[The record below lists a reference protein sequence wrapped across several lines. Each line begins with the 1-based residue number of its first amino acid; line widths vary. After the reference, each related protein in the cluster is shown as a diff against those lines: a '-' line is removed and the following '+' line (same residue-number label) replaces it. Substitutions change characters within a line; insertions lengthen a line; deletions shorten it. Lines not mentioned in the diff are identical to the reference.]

1 MLDWMKKLFNKEE
14 EQTAMNKEV
23 PKQIESQP
31 KIPRVNH
38 YTEAREAQMA
48 SRNAG
53 KCRFPLVPDNGFDEE
68 DESEVNRFEEQPV
81 QGVAYEE
88 PTAQRGIKV
97 ERSRRPYVEKVVS
110 TYEEPEVQY
119 EPVRESVVKKASA
132 PSQESNRRPFR
143 PTEMISP
150 IYGYNRPSVEKKV
163 EKQEEVKEREDLE
176 ISVEGKAV
184 VDAWLEKKGYKL
196 SDFSEGQA
204 TSSAPG
210 EVVEQK
216 GQQSKKEEKSVVDQW
231 LEKNG
236 YEIERQVPLV
246 EEKEVIKEM
255 STPQEVSADELLH
268 KTVAEQMESAKLEK
282 DVVVLNENNLQEEL
296 VASKVEHEDTI
307 LSEEIKRNT
316 EIKQP
321 TIEVEK
327 QAPEESVIVK
337 AEEKLEETIIVEIP
351 EELEEVEVITETEE
365 QEEVE
370 VIAETEELEEVEVI
384 AETEELEEVEV
395 IAEVEESEEVEV
407 IAEAEES
414 EEVEVITETEE
425 QEEVEVIAETEESEE
440 VEVITETEE
449 QEEVEVIAEIEESEE
464 VEVIAETE
472 ESEEVEVI
480 AEAEEQEEVEV
491 IAEAEESEEVEVIAE
506 AEESEEVEVIAE
518 AEEQEEVE
526 VIAEAEES
534 EEVEVIAEAEE
545 SEEVEVEVEVEVIT
559 ETEEQEEVE
568 VIAETEEQEEVE
580 VIAETEEQEEVE
592 VIAETKAPVVE
603 TFVAL
608 EEIQQEDEVIEQNS
622 EFIHVAEADE
632 QTKNDVQSFANV
644 LIAETE
650 ENKRVVEEA
659 PVVEEQSVEE
669 EVPVAEEQPVVKKE
683 EPKREKK
690 RHVPFNVVM
699 LKQDRTRLMERHAAR
714 ANAMQPSA
722 NVRVE
727 NKPVQQEVAEPQVE
741 EQPMQQVVVESQ
753 VEESPVQQVVAEP
766 QVEEQPMQQVVAEPQ
781 VEESPV
787 QQVVAKTQ
795 VEEQPMQ
802 QVVAEPQVEEQSMQ
816 QVVVESQVEESPVQQ
831 VVAEPQVEE
840 QSMQQVVV
848 ESQVEESP
856 VQQVVAEP
864 QVEEQPMQQ
873 VVAEPQVEEQPMQ
886 QVVVES
892 QVEESPV
899 QQVVAE
905 PQVEEQPMQQVV
917 VEQVQKSISS
927 TEPKEKA
934 YVVNQRENDMRN
946 VLHTPPTYTVPPL
959 ALLSIPQQ
967 TALDNTEW
975 LEEQKELL
983 DTTFNNFHVGA
994 HVINVSQGPA
1004 VTRFEVQPD
1013 PGVKVNKIT
1022 NLSDDIKLSLAA
1034 KDIRI
1039 EAPIPGKSAI
1049 GIEVPNKESKPVFLR
1064 EILRS
1069 PVFTKSESP
1078 LTVALGLDISGDP
1091 IVTDIRKMPHGLI
1104 AGATGSGKSV
1114 CINAILTSILYK
1126 AKPHE
1131 VKLMLIDPKMVELAP
1146 YNSVPHLVAP
1156 VITDVKAAT
1165 AALKWAVEE
1174 MERRYELFA
1183 HAGARDLTRYNTIV
1197 SEREIPGETL
1207 PYIVIVIDELA
1218 DLMMVAPGDVEE
1230 AICRIAQKAR
1240 ACGIHLLV
1248 ATQRPSVDVITGL
1261 IKSNI
1266 PTRIAFT
1273 VSSQVDSRT
1282 IIDIGGA
1289 EKLLGRGDMLFLG
1302 NGTSKP
1308 VRIQGVYVSDDEIE
1322 KTVDHVRKQMKPNYL
1337 FKQEDLLA
1345 KTEQA
1350 ESEDE
1355 LFFDACQFVV
1365 EQGGASTSSVQ
1376 RKFRIGYNRAARL
1389 IEEMESQGIISEGR
1403 GTKPRD
1409 VLISEDEFAA
1419 MQETNV

>member
-14 EQTAMNKEV
+14 EQTAINKEV

-68 DESEVNRFEEQPV
+68 DVIATGHFEEQPV
-81 QGVAYEE
+81 QVVTYENQ
-88 PTAQRGIKV
+88 PTQRGVKV
-97 ERSRRPYVEKVVS
+97 ERSRRQYVEKVVS

-119 EPVRESVVKKASA
+119 EPEREPVVKKASA

-163 EKQEEVKEREDLE
+163 EKQEEEKEREDLE
-176 ISVEGKAV
+176 ISVEGKSV
-184 VDAWLEKKGYKL
+184 VDAWLEKKGYTL

-204 TSSAPG
+204 TNSSSHEG
-210 EVVEQK
+210 VDQRD
-216 GQQSKKEEKSVVDQW
+216 QQSKKEEKSVVDQW

-236 YEIERQVPLV
+236 YEIERQEPIV
-246 EEKEVIKEM
+246 EEKEVVQEI
-255 STPQEVSADELLH
+255 SAQQEVPAGEVPYQ
-268 KTVAEQMESAKLEK
+268 TIAGRMEDAKQES
-282 DVVVLNENNLQEEL
+282 DVEAKNILQTEL
-296 VASKVEHEDTI
+296 VDSKVEHEDTI
-307 LSEEIKRNT
+307 LSEETKRNT
-316 EIKQP
+316 EIEQP

-351 EELEEVEVITETEE
+351 EE
-365 QEEVE
+365 VE
-370 VIAETEELEEVEVI
+370 VIAEAEELEEVEVI
-384 AETEELEEVEV
+384 AETEEP
-395 IAEVEESEEVEV
+395 EEVEV
-407 IAEAEES
+407 IAEAEEL
-414 EEVEVITETEE
+414 
-425 QEEVEVIAETEESEE
+425 
-440 VEVITETEE
+440 
-449 QEEVEVIAEIEESEE
+449 
-464 VEVIAETE
+464 
-472 ESEEVEVI
+472 EEVEVI
-480 AEAEEQEEVEV
+480 AEAEELEEVEV
-491 IAEAEESEEVEVIAE
+491 IAEAPEE
-506 AEESEEVEVIAE
+506 AE
-518 AEEQEEVE
+518 
-526 VIAEAEES
+526 
-534 EEVEVIAEAEE
+534 
-545 SEEVEVEVEVEVIT
+545 
-559 ETEEQEEVE
+559 
-568 VIAETEEQEEVE
+568 
-580 VIAETEEQEEVE
+580 
-592 VIAETKAPVVE
+592 P
-603 TFVAL
+603 VAL
-608 EEIQQEDEVIEQNS
+608 EETQQEMVLNEAIEQTN

-632 QTKNDVQSFANV
+632 QTKKDVQSFANV
-644 LIAETE
+644 LIAEEQRVVE
-650 ENKRVVEEA
+650 EAPIAEEQRVVEEAPIAEEQRVVEEAPIAEEQQVVEEAPIVEEQPVVEEAPIAEEQQVVEEAPIAEEQQVVEEAPIAEEQRVVEEAPIAEEQRVVEEA
-659 PVVEEQSVEE
+659 PVAEEQLVIEE
-669 EVPVAEEQPVVKKE
+669 APIAEEQPVVEEAPIAEEQTIVQKE

-714 ANAMQPSA
+714 ANAMQSSMSE
-722 NVRVE
+722 RVE
-727 NKPVQQEVAEPQVE
+727 NKPVQQVEEIPMQQVAVEPQVE
-741 EQPMQQVVVESQ
+741 ERPMQQVVVDPQVEEKPMQQVAVEPQVEEKPMQQVVVESQ
-753 VEESPVQQVVAEP
+753 VEETPMQQVAVDP
-766 QVEEQPMQQVVAEPQ
+766 QVEEKPMQQVVAE
-781 VEESPV
+781 
-787 QQVVAKTQ
+787 
-795 VEEQPMQ
+795 
-802 QVVAEPQVEEQSMQ
+802 
-816 QVVVESQVEESPVQQ
+816 
-831 VVAEPQVEE
+831 
-840 QSMQQVVV
+840 
-848 ESQVEESP
+848 
-856 VQQVVAEP
+856 
-864 QVEEQPMQQ
+864 
-873 VVAEPQVEEQPMQ
+873 
-886 QVVVES
+886 
-892 QVEESPV
+892 
-899 QQVVAE
+899 
-905 PQVEEQPMQQVV
+905 
-917 VEQVQKSISS
+917 QVQKPTSS
-927 TEPKEKA
+927 TEVQEKA

-946 VLHTPPTYTVPPL
+946 VLQTPPTYAIPPL
-959 ALLSIPQQ
+959 TLLSIPQQ
-967 TALDNTEW
+967 AALDNTEW
-975 LEEQKELL
+975 LDEQKELL

-1197 SEREIPGETL
+1197 SGREIPGETL

-1266 PTRIAFT
+1266 PTRVAFT

-1308 VRIQGVYVSDDEIE
+1308 VRVQGVYVSDDEIE

>member
-351 EELEEVEVITETEE
+351 EELEEVEVIAETEE

-370 VIAETEELEEVEVI
+370 VIAETEEL
-384 AETEELEEVEV
+384 
-395 IAEVEESEEVEV
+395 EEVEV

-425 QEEVEVIAETEESEE
+425 QEEVEVIAETEEL
-440 VEVITETEE
+440 
-449 QEEVEVIAEIEESEE
+449 EEVEVIAEAEESEEVEVIAEAEELEEVEVIAETEELEEVEVIAEAEELEEVEVIAETEESEEVEVIAETEELEE

-480 AEAEEQEEVEV
+480 AEAEEL
-491 IAEAEESEEVEVIAE
+491 
-506 AEESEEVEVIAE
+506 
-518 AEEQEEVE
+518 
-526 VIAEAEES
+526 
-534 EEVEVIAEAEE
+534 
-545 SEEVEVEVEVEVIT
+545 
-559 ETEEQEEVE
+559 EEVE
-568 VIAETEEQEEVE
+568 VIAETEELEEVE
-580 VIAETEEQEEVE
+580 VIAETEESEEVE
-592 VIAETKAPVVE
+592 VITEAEETEAPVVE

-608 EEIQQEDEVIEQNS
+608 EEIQQEDEVIEQKS

-650 ENKRVVEEA
+650 ENRRVVEEA
-659 PVVEEQSVEE
+659 SVAEEQSVVEE
-669 EVPVAEEQPVVKKE
+669 APVAEEQPVVQKE

-714 ANAMQPSA
+714 TKAMQPSVD
-722 NVRVE
+722 VRVE
-727 NKPVQQEVAEPQVE
+727 NKPVQQEVVEPQVEEQPVQQEVVEPQVEEQPVQQEVVEPQVEEQPVQQEVVEPQVE

-753 VEESPVQQVVAEP
+753 VEE
-766 QVEEQPMQQVVAEPQ
+766 
-781 VEESPV
+781 
-787 QQVVAKTQ
+787 
-795 VEEQPMQ
+795 
-802 QVVAEPQVEEQSMQ
+802 
-816 QVVVESQVEESPVQQ
+816 
-831 VVAEPQVEE
+831 
-840 QSMQQVVV
+840 
-848 ESQVEESP
+848 
-856 VQQVVAEP
+856 
-864 QVEEQPMQQ
+864 
-873 VVAEPQVEEQPMQ
+873 QPMQ

-892 QVEESPV
+892 QVEEQPM
-899 QQVVAE
+899 QQVVVE
-905 PQVEEQPMQQVV
+905 PQVEEQPVQRVVVESQVEQPIQQVV
-917 VEQVQKSISS
+917 VEQVQKPISS
-927 TEPKEKA
+927 TEVKEKA

>member
-23 PKQIESQP
+23 PKQAESQP

-48 SRNAG
+48 SRNVG
-53 KCRFPLVPDNGFDEE
+53 KCRFPLVPDNGFDEDDVIE
-68 DESEVNRFEEQPV
+68 TGHFKEQPV
-81 QGVAYEE
+81 QAVIYENQ
-88 PTAQRGIKV
+88 PIQRGIKV
-97 ERSRRPYVEKVVS
+97 ERSRRPYVEKVVP

-119 EPVRESVVKKASA
+119 ESVQEPIVKKASV

-163 EKQEEVKEREDLE
+163 EKQEEEKEREDLE

-184 VDAWLEKKGYKL
+184 VDAWLEKKGYTL

-204 TSSAPG
+204 KISSSHEG
-210 EVVEQK
+210 VNQQE
-216 GQQSKKEEKSVVDQW
+216 QQSKKEEKSVVDQW

-246 EEKEVIKEM
+246 EEKEEVQEI
-255 STPQEVSADELLH
+255 SVPQEILADELLH
-268 KTVAEQMESAKLEK
+268 NTVAERMEDAKQEK
-282 DVVVLNENNLQEEL
+282 DVVVLNENILQEKL
-296 VASKVEHEDTI
+296 VDSKVEHEDTI

-316 EIKQP
+316 EIEQP
-321 TIEVEK
+321 TIAVEK
-327 QAPEESVIVK
+327 QTPEESVIVT

-351 EELEEVEVITETEE
+351 EEFEEVAETEEPEEVEVIAEAEELEEVEVIAETEE
-365 QEEVE
+365 PEEVE
-370 VIAETEELEEVEVI
+370 VIAETEELEEVEVIAEAEATEEVEAIAETEELEEVEVI
-384 AETEELEEVEV
+384 AETEELEEVE
-395 IAEVEESEEVEV
+395 A
-407 IAEAEES
+407 IAEAEEL
-414 EEVEVITETEE
+414 EEVE
-425 QEEVEVIAETEESEE
+425 A
-440 VEVITETEE
+440 
-449 QEEVEVIAEIEESEE
+449 
-464 VEVIAETE
+464 
-472 ESEEVEVI
+472 
-480 AEAEEQEEVEV
+480 
-491 IAEAEESEEVEVIAE
+491 
-506 AEESEEVEVIAE
+506 
-518 AEEQEEVE
+518 
-526 VIAEAEES
+526 
-534 EEVEVIAEAEE
+534 
-545 SEEVEVEVEVEVIT
+545 
-559 ETEEQEEVE
+559 
-568 VIAETEEQEEVE
+568 
-580 VIAETEEQEEVE
+580 
-592 VIAETKAPVVE
+592 
-603 TFVAL
+603 
-608 EEIQQEDEVIEQNS
+608 IEQNN

-632 QTKNDVQSFANV
+632 QTKKDVQSFADV
-644 LIAETE
+644 LIAEEQRVVE
-650 ENKRVVEEA
+650 ETPVVEEQRVVEETPVVEEQRVVEETPVLEEQQVAEETPVVEEA
-659 PVVEEQSVEE
+659 PI
-669 EVPVAEEQPVVKKE
+669 AEEQPVVQKE

-699 LKQDRTRLMERHAAR
+699 LKQDRARLMERHAAR
-714 ANAMQPSA
+714 TNTMQSSM
-722 NVRVE
+722 NERVE
-727 NKPVQQEVAEPQVE
+727 NKHVQQVE
-741 EQPMQQVVVESQ
+741 EKPMQQVAVESQ
-753 VEESPVQQVVAEP
+753 VEEKPVQQVVVEP
-766 QVEEQPMQQVVAEPQ
+766 RVEEHRVQQVAVEAQVEEKPVQQVVVEPRVEEHRVQQVAVEAQVEEHRVQQVAVEPRVEEKPVQQVVVEPQ
-781 VEESPV
+781 VEESRV
-787 QQVVAKTQ
+787 
-795 VEEQPMQ
+795 
-802 QVVAEPQVEEQSMQ
+802 
-816 QVVVESQVEESPVQQ
+816 
-831 VVAEPQVEE
+831 
-840 QSMQQVVV
+840 
-848 ESQVEESP
+848 
-856 VQQVVAEP
+856 
-864 QVEEQPMQQ
+864 
-873 VVAEPQVEEQPMQ
+873 
-886 QVVVES
+886 
-892 QVEESPV
+892 
-899 QQVVAE
+899 
-905 PQVEEQPMQQVV
+905 QQVV
-917 VEQVQKSISS
+917 VEQVQEPISS
-927 TEPKEKA
+927 TEVQEKA

-946 VLHTPPTYTVPPL
+946 VLQTPPTYAIPPL
-959 ALLSIPQQ
+959 TLLAIPQQ
-967 TALDNTEW
+967 AALDNTEW
-975 LEEQKELL
+975 LDEQKELL

-1308 VRIQGVYVSDDEIE
+1308 VRVQGVYVSDDEIE
-1322 KTVDHVRKQMKPNYL
+1322 KTVDHVKKQMKPNYL

-1355 LFFDACQFVV
+1355 LFFEACQFVV

-1389 IEEMESQGIISEGR
+1389 IEEMESQGIISEAR

>member
-14 EQTAMNKEV
+14 EQTAINKEV

-68 DESEVNRFEEQPV
+68 DVIATGHFEEQPV
-81 QGVAYEE
+81 QVVTYENQL
-88 PTAQRGIKV
+88 TQRGVKV
-97 ERSRRPYVEKVVS
+97 ERSRRQYVEKVVS
-110 TYEEPEVQY
+110 TYEEPAVQY
-119 EPVRESVVKKASA
+119 EPEREPVVKKASA

-163 EKQEEVKEREDLE
+163 EKQEEKKEREDLE
-176 ISVEGKAV
+176 ISVEGKSV
-184 VDAWLEKKGYKL
+184 VDAWLEKKGYTL

-204 TSSAPG
+204 TNSSSHEG
-210 EVVEQK
+210 VDQRD
-216 GQQSKKEEKSVVDQW
+216 QQSKKEEKSVVDQW

-236 YEIERQVPLV
+236 YEIERQEPIV
-246 EEKEVIKEM
+246 EEKEVV
-255 STPQEVSADELLH
+255 QEISAQQAVPAGEVPH
-268 KTVAEQMESAKLEK
+268 QTIAERMEDAKQES
-282 DVVVLNENNLQEEL
+282 DVVVKNILQTEL
-296 VASKVEHEDTI
+296 VDSKVEHEDTI
-307 LSEEIKRNT
+307 LSEETKRNT
-316 EIKQP
+316 EIEQP

-351 EELEEVEVITETEE
+351 EE
-365 QEEVE
+365 
-370 VIAETEELEEVEVI
+370 
-384 AETEELEEVEV
+384 
-395 IAEVEESEEVEV
+395 VEV
-407 IAEAEES
+407 IAEAEEL
-414 EEVEVITETEE
+414 EEVEPI
-425 QEEVEVIAETEESEE
+425 
-440 VEVITETEE
+440 
-449 QEEVEVIAEIEESEE
+449 
-464 VEVIAETE
+464 
-472 ESEEVEVI
+472 
-480 AEAEEQEEVEV
+480 
-491 IAEAEESEEVEVIAE
+491 
-506 AEESEEVEVIAE
+506 
-518 AEEQEEVE
+518 
-526 VIAEAEES
+526 
-534 EEVEVIAEAEE
+534 
-545 SEEVEVEVEVEVIT
+545 
-559 ETEEQEEVE
+559 
-568 VIAETEEQEEVE
+568 
-580 VIAETEEQEEVE
+580 
-592 VIAETKAPVVE
+592 
-603 TFVAL
+603 AL
-608 EEIQQEDEVIEQNS
+608 EETQQEMVLNEAIELKNG
-622 EFIHVAEADE
+622 FIHVTEVDE
-632 QTKNDVQSFANV
+632 QTKKDVQSFANV
-644 LIAETE
+644 LIAEEQQVVE
-650 ENKRVVEEA
+650 EAPIAEEQRVVEEA
-659 PVVEEQSVEE
+659 PIAEEQRVVEEALIAEEQQVVEE
-669 EVPVAEEQPVVKKE
+669 ARIAEEQRVVEEAPIAEEQRVVEEAPIAEEQRVVEEAPIAEGQQVVEEAPIAEEQPVVEEALIAEEQQVVEEARIAEEQRVVEEAPIAEEQRVVEEAPIAEEQRVVEEAPIAEGQQVVEEARIAEEQRVVEEAPIAEEQPVVEEARIAEERQVVEETPVSEEQPIVQKE
-683 EPKREKK
+683 EPKRQKK

-714 ANAMQPSA
+714 VNAMQPSMSE
-722 NVRVE
+722 RVE
-727 NKPVQQEVAEPQVE
+727 NKPVQQVEEKPMQQVVVEPQVE
-741 EQPMQQVVVESQ
+741 ERPMQQVAVEPQVEEKPMQQVVVESRVEEKPMQQVVVEPQVEERPMQQEVVEPQVEEKSMQQVVVESRVEEHPVQQVVVVEPQAEEKPMQQVVVESQ
-753 VEESPVQQVVAEP
+753 VEERPV
-766 QVEEQPMQQVVAEPQ
+766 
-781 VEESPV
+781 
-787 QQVVAKTQ
+787 
-795 VEEQPMQ
+795 
-802 QVVAEPQVEEQSMQ
+802 
-816 QVVVESQVEESPVQQ
+816 
-831 VVAEPQVEE
+831 
-840 QSMQQVVV
+840 
-848 ESQVEESP
+848 
-856 VQQVVAEP
+856 
-864 QVEEQPMQQ
+864 
-873 VVAEPQVEEQPMQ
+873 
-886 QVVVES
+886 
-892 QVEESPV
+892 
-899 QQVVAE
+899 
-905 PQVEEQPMQQVV
+905 QQVV
-917 VEQVQKSISS
+917 VEQVQKPTSS
-927 TEPKEKA
+927 TEVQEKA

-946 VLHTPPTYTVPPL
+946 VLQTPPTYAIPPL
-959 ALLSIPQQ
+959 TLLSIPQQ
-967 TALDNTEW
+967 AALDNTEW
-975 LEEQKELL
+975 LDEQKELL

-1197 SEREIPGETL
+1197 SGREIPGETL

-1308 VRIQGVYVSDDEIE
+1308 VRVQGVYVSDDEIE

>member
-14 EQTAMNKEV
+14 EKTAMNKEV
-23 PKQIESQP
+23 PKQIVSQP

-53 KCRFPLVPDNGFDEE
+53 KCRFPLIPDNGFDEE
-68 DESEVNRFEEQPV
+68 DVRELPNFEEQPI
-81 QGVAYEE
+81 QRGTYEE
-88 PTAQRGIKV
+88 QPTQRGTKV
-97 ERSRRPYVEKVVS
+97 ERSRRPYVETEAP
-110 TYEEPEVQY
+110 TYEEPELQY
-119 EPVRESVVKKASA
+119 EPEPEPVVKKAFV

-150 IYGYNRPSVEKKV
+150 IYGYNRPSVETKV
-163 EKQEEVKEREDLE
+163 VQEEEKEREDLE

-184 VDAWLEKKGYKL
+184 VDAWLEKKGYTL
-196 SDFSEGQA
+196 SDFSGVLQG
-204 TSSAPG
+204 SSSVKNG
-210 EVVEQK
+210 MNERSNKV
-216 GQQSKKEEKSVVDQW
+216 EEKSVVDTW

-236 YEIERQVPLV
+236 YEVERQAPSL
-246 EEKEVIKEM
+246 EE
-255 STPQEVSADELLH
+255 SLSDDLLH
-268 KTVAEQMESAKLEK
+268 KTVGQHVEEEATIVQALKQEQ
-282 DVVVLNENNLQEEL
+282 DVVALSSTEDNEETLQEESID
-296 VASKVEHEDTI
+296 SKVEHVYSI
-307 LSEEIKRNT
+307 LTEENECNT
-316 EIKQP
+316 EIEE
-321 TIEVEK
+321 TVAEVAAN
-327 QAPEESVIVK
+327 QVEEETLEDVVIVK
-337 AEEKLEETIIVEIP
+337 ADEKLEETITIEIP
-351 EELEEVEVITETEE
+351 DAFEEESKEAEEVVELEESKEA
-365 QEEVE
+365 EEVE
-370 VIAETEELEEVEVI
+370 LEESKEAEEAAELEESKE
-384 AETEELEEVEV
+384 AEEAAELEESKEAEEVAELEEPKEAEEVVELEGSEEV
-395 IAEVEESEEVEV
+395 EEAAELEESEEAEEV
-407 IAEAEES
+407 AELEESKEAEEVAELEEPKEAEEVAELEES
-414 EEVEVITETEE
+414 EEAEE
-425 QEEVEVIAETEESEE
+425 AAELEESEE
-440 VEVITETEE
+440 A
-449 QEEVEVIAEIEESEE
+449 EEVAELEESKEAEEVAELEESEE
-464 VEVIAETE
+464 AEEVAELE
-472 ESEEVEVI
+472 ESEEAEEV
-480 AEAEEQEEVEV
+480 AELEESKEAEEVAELEEPKEAEEVAELEGSEEAEEV
-491 IAEAEESEEVEVIAE
+491 VELEESEEAEEVAELEEAVELEESKEIESVTEFALEETPQEEVIEETMNTGSLENIAVE
-506 AEESEEVEVIAE
+506 EQPVISQQETIEFMEESEVFV
-518 AEEQEEVE
+518 
-526 VIAEAEES
+526 
-534 EEVEVIAEAEE
+534 
-545 SEEVEVEVEVEVIT
+545 
-559 ETEEQEEVE
+559 
-568 VIAETEEQEEVE
+568 
-580 VIAETEEQEEVE
+580 
-592 VIAETKAPVVE
+592 PV
-603 TFVAL
+603 
-608 EEIQQEDEVIEQNS
+608 S
-622 EFIHVAEADE
+622 EADE
-632 QTKNDVQSFANV
+632 QTKKDVQSFANV
-644 LIAETE
+644 LI
-650 ENKRVVEEA
+650 EEA
-659 PVVEEQSVEE
+659 EEKKQVVEEQ
-669 EVPVAEEQPVVKKE
+669 PAAQKE

-699 LKQDRTRLMERHAAR
+699 LKQDRKKLMERHAVR
-714 ANAMQPSA
+714 T
-722 NVRVE
+722 NVTQSTVGERVTE
-727 NKPVQQEVAEPQVE
+727 K
-741 EQPMQQVVVESQ
+741 PMQQVVVE
-753 VEESPVQQVVAEP
+753 
-766 QVEEQPMQQVVAEPQ
+766 
-781 VEESPV
+781 
-787 QQVVAKTQ
+787 TQ
-795 VEEQPMQ
+795 VEEK
-802 QVVAEPQVEEQSMQ
+802 
-816 QVVVESQVEESPVQQ
+816 
-831 VVAEPQVEE
+831 
-840 QSMQQVVV
+840 
-848 ESQVEESP
+848 
-856 VQQVVAEP
+856 
-864 QVEEQPMQQ
+864 
-873 VVAEPQVEEQPMQ
+873 PMQ
-886 QVVVES
+886 QVVVEA
-892 QVEESPV
+892 QVEEK
-899 QQVVAE
+899 
-905 PQVEEQPMQQVV
+905 PMQQVV
-917 VEQVQKSISS
+917 VEAQVEEKPMQQVVVETQAEEKPMQQVVVETQAEEKPMQQVVVETQAEEKPMQQVVVEAQVEEKPMQQVVVEAQVEEKPMQQVVVEPQVEEKPMQQVVVAEQVQ
-927 TEPKEKA
+927 EKA
-934 YVVNQRENDMRN
+934 YVVNQKENDMRN
-946 VLHTPPTYTVPPL
+946 VLQTPPKYEFPPL
-959 ALLSIPQQ
+959 TLLTIPQQ
-967 TALDNTEW
+967 AALDNTEW
-975 LEEQKELL
+975 LEEQEELL
-983 DTTFNNFHVGA
+983 NTTFNNFHVGA

-1131 VKLMLIDPKMVELAP
+1131 VKLILIDPKMVELAP

-1197 SEREIPGETL
+1197 SGREIPGETL

-1266 PTRIAFT
+1266 PTRISFT

-1308 VRIQGVYVSDDEIE
+1308 VRVQGVYVSDDEIE
-1322 KTVDHVRKQMKPNYL
+1322 RTVDHVKKQMKPNYL

-1345 KTEQA
+1345 KSEQS

-1389 IEEMESQGIISEGR
+1389 IEEMESQGIISEAR

>member
-81 QGVAYEE
+81 QGVTYEE

-150 IYGYNRPSVEKKV
+150 IYGYNRPSVEKKE

-176 ISVEGKAV
+176 ISVEGKSV

-204 TSSAPG
+204 PTSSSHRAANQQG
-210 EVVEQK
+210 E
-216 GQQSKKEEKSVVDQW
+216 QQYEENKKEEKSVVDQW

-246 EEKEVIKEM
+246 EEKEVIQEM

-351 EELEEVEVITETEE
+351 EEVSK
-365 QEEVE
+365 VE
-370 VIAETEELEEVEVI
+370 VIAETEELEEVVM
-384 AETEELEEVEV
+384 ETE
-395 IAEVEESEEVEV
+395 APEEVEV
-407 IAEAEES
+407 IAEA
-414 EEVEVITETEE
+414 
-425 QEEVEVIAETEESEE
+425 
-440 VEVITETEE
+440 
-449 QEEVEVIAEIEESEE
+449 
-464 VEVIAETE
+464 
-472 ESEEVEVI
+472 
-480 AEAEEQEEVEV
+480 
-491 IAEAEESEEVEVIAE
+491 
-506 AEESEEVEVIAE
+506 
-518 AEEQEEVE
+518 
-526 VIAEAEES
+526 
-534 EEVEVIAEAEE
+534 
-545 SEEVEVEVEVEVIT
+545 
-559 ETEEQEEVE
+559 
-568 VIAETEEQEEVE
+568 
-580 VIAETEEQEEVE
+580 EEVE

-608 EEIQQEDEVIEQNS
+608 EEIQQEDEAIEQKS

-632 QTKNDVQSFANV
+632 QTKKDVQSFANV

-650 ENKRVVEEA
+650 ENRRVEEEA
-659 PVVEEQSVEE
+659 PVVEEQQVEE
-669 EVPVAEEQPVVKKE
+669 ETPVAEEQRVVEEAPVAEEQRVVEETPVVEEQRVVEETPVVEEQRVVEETPIAEEQPVVQKE

-741 EQPMQQVVVESQ
+741 EH
-753 VEESPVQQVVAEP
+753 PVQQVAAEPQMEEHPVQQVVAKPQVEEQTMKQVVAEPQVEERPVQQEVAEP

-781 VEESPV
+781 VEEHS
-787 QQVVAKTQ
+787 
-795 VEEQPMQ
+795 
-802 QVVAEPQVEEQSMQ
+802 
-816 QVVVESQVEESPVQQ
+816 
-831 VVAEPQVEE
+831 
-840 QSMQQVVV
+840 
-848 ESQVEESP
+848 

-864 QVEEQPMQQ
+864 QVEEQPI
-873 VVAEPQVEEQPMQ
+873 
-886 QVVVES
+886 
-892 QVEESPV
+892 
-899 QQVVAE
+899 
-905 PQVEEQPMQQVV
+905 QQVV
-917 VEQVQKSISS
+917 VEQVQKPISS
-927 TEPKEKA
+927 TEVQEKA

-967 TALDNTEW
+967 SALDNTEW

-1308 VRIQGVYVSDDEIE
+1308 VRVQGVYVSDDEIE
-1322 KTVDHVRKQMKPNYL
+1322 KTVDHVKKQMKPNYL

-1355 LFFDACQFVV
+1355 LFFEACQFVV

-1389 IEEMESQGIISEGR
+1389 IEEMQSQGIISEAR

>member
-351 EELEEVEVITETEE
+351 EELEEVEVI
-365 QEEVE
+365 
-370 VIAETEELEEVEVI
+370 AETEEP
-384 AETEELEEVEV
+384 
-395 IAEVEESEEVEV
+395 EEVEV

-414 EEVEVITETEE
+414 EEVEVIAETEE
-425 QEEVEVIAETEESEE
+425 PEEVEVIAEMEEVEE
-440 VEVITETEE
+440 VEVITE
-449 QEEVEVIAEIEESEE
+449 AEESEE

-472 ESEEVEVI
+472 ES
-480 AEAEEQEEVEV
+480 EEVEV

-518 AEEQEEVE
+518 
-526 VIAEAEES
+526 
-534 EEVEVIAEAEE
+534 
-545 SEEVEVEVEVEVIT
+545 
-559 ETEEQEEVE
+559 TEEL
-568 VIAETEEQEEVE
+568 
-580 VIAETEEQEEVE
+580 EEVE
-592 VIAETKAPVVE
+592 VIAETKGPVVE

-659 PVVEEQSVEE
+659 PVVEEKSVVEEVPVAEEQSVVEEAPVVEEKSVVEEAPVVEEQSVVEEAPVVEEKSVVE

-766 QVEEQPMQQVVAEPQ
+766 QVEEQPMQQVV
-781 VEESPV
+781 
-787 QQVVAKTQ
+787 
-795 VEEQPMQ
+795 
-802 QVVAEPQVEEQSMQ
+802 
-816 QVVVESQVEESPVQQ
+816 
-831 VVAEPQVEE
+831 
-840 QSMQQVVV
+840 
-848 ESQVEESP
+848 
-856 VQQVVAEP
+856 
-864 QVEEQPMQQ
+864 
-873 VVAEPQVEEQPMQ
+873 
-886 QVVVES
+886 
-892 QVEESPV
+892 
-899 QQVVAE
+899 
-905 PQVEEQPMQQVV
+905 
-917 VEQVQKSISS
+917 VEQVQKPISS
-927 TEPKEKA
+927 TEVKEKA

>member
-14 EQTAMNKEV
+14 HQEEKEAINKAV
-23 PKQIESQP
+23 PKNTESKP
-31 KIPRVNH
+31 KTPRVNH

-48 SRNAG
+48 SRNLG
-53 KCRFPLVPDNGFDEE
+53 VKCRFPLIPDDGFDEE
-68 DESEVNRFEEQPV
+68 NVEESTHFEQQPLPRVTNMERRRPRYVEEPVHTFAPPQAQQEIEPEPILPKKSVPV
-81 QGVAYEE
+81 Q
-88 PTAQRGIKV
+88 
-97 ERSRRPYVEKVVS
+97 
-110 TYEEPEVQY
+110 
-119 EPVRESVVKKASA
+119 ESH
-132 PSQESNRRPFR
+132 RRPFR

-150 IYGYNRPSVEKKV
+150 IFGYKRPSR
-163 EKQEEVKEREDLE
+163 EKQEVKTEEKGQEDLE
-176 ISVEGKAV
+176 ISFEGKSV
-184 VDAWLEKKGYKL
+184 VDAWLEKKGYSL
-196 SDFSEGQA
+196 SNFSDE
-204 TSSAPG
+204 SSIPSKKQ
-210 EVVEQK
+210 EKNLEHT
-216 GQQSKKEEKSVVDQW
+216 GQQESPKEEKSVVDQW

-236 YEIERQVPLV
+236 YDSERSLTSLEGQEKVDAISDSLPFATDNFLHKSVGQDNKKEEHTVEIVQVFEQEPDVVALSQYDNEAK
-246 EEKEVIKEM
+246 EEIL
-255 STPQEVSADELLH
+255 QDELLDS
-268 KTVAEQMESAKLEK
+268 TVENMDTTSTEENEYKKEIEEEQLVEK
-282 DVVVLNENNLQEEL
+282 
-296 VASKVEHEDTI
+296 TI
-307 LSEEIKRNT
+307 LEEN
-316 EIKQP
+316 
-321 TIEVEK
+321 
-327 QAPEESVIVK
+327 IV
-337 AEEKLEETIIVEIP
+337 
-351 EELEEVEVITETEE
+351 EEVEEAEE
-365 QEEVE
+365 PTREVEEVE
-370 VIAETEELEEVEVI
+370 EAEEPTREVEEVEEAEEPTREVGAVEEAEEPTREVEEVEEPEETLVAETFEEAKIAET
-384 AETEELEEVEV
+384 AK
-395 IAEVEESEEVEV
+395 ES
-407 IAEAEES
+407 AEETAQVV
-414 EEVEVITETEE
+414 VEKTTE
-425 QEEVEVIAETEESEE
+425 QENLVSKAENNVSETSSAVDE
-440 VEVITETEE
+440 HTK
-449 QEEVEVIAEIEESEE
+449 
-464 VEVIAETE
+464 
-472 ESEEVEVI
+472 
-480 AEAEEQEEVEV
+480 EAV
-491 IAEAEESEEVEVIAE
+491 
-506 AEESEEVEVIAE
+506 
-518 AEEQEEVE
+518 
-526 VIAEAEES
+526 
-534 EEVEVIAEAEE
+534 
-545 SEEVEVEVEVEVIT
+545 
-559 ETEEQEEVE
+559 
-568 VIAETEEQEEVE
+568 
-580 VIAETEEQEEVE
+580 
-592 VIAETKAPVVE
+592 
-603 TFVAL
+603 
-608 EEIQQEDEVIEQNS
+608 QN
-622 EFIHVAEADE
+622 
-632 QTKNDVQSFANV
+632 FANV
-644 LIAETE
+644 LI
-650 ENKRVVEEA
+650 EEA
-659 PVVEEQSVEE
+659 EEKQ
-669 EVPVAEEQPVVKKE
+669 EVAVEQPVKQKE

-699 LKQDRTRLMERHAAR
+699 LKQDRRKLIERHVAGMKTPQTPIKQAEEPVKVHE
-714 ANAMQPSA
+714 Q
-722 NVRVE
+722 
-727 NKPVQQEVAEPQVE
+727 PVQQVEEAPQGKAQTAQQIIVETQVE
-741 EQPMQQVVVESQ
+741 KKPVEQVIVETREEERPAQQVVVGTQEEEKPVERVAVENQ
-753 VEESPVQQVVAEP
+753 VTEEPVQQTEMKAPVAS
-766 QVEEQPMQQVVAEPQ
+766 AG
-781 VEESPV
+781 V
-787 QQVVAKTQ
+787 Q
-795 VEEQPMQ
+795 
-802 QVVAEPQVEEQSMQ
+802 
-816 QVVVESQVEESPVQQ
+816 
-831 VVAEPQVEE
+831 
-840 QSMQQVVV
+840 
-848 ESQVEESP
+848 
-856 VQQVVAEP
+856 
-864 QVEEQPMQQ
+864 
-873 VVAEPQVEEQPMQ
+873 
-886 QVVVES
+886 
-892 QVEESPV
+892 
-899 QQVVAE
+899 
-905 PQVEEQPMQQVV
+905 
-917 VEQVQKSISS
+917 
-927 TEPKEKA
+927 EKA
-934 YVVNQRENDMRN
+934 YVIARRENDMRN
-946 VLHTPPTYTVPPL
+946 VLQTPPEYAMPPL
-959 ALLSIPQQ
+959 TLLTIPSQS
-967 TALDNTEW
+967 TLDNTEW

-1078 LTVALGLDISGDP
+1078 LTVALGLDISGAP

-1146 YNSVPHLVAP
+1146 YNSIPHLVAP

-1183 HAGARDLTRYNTIV
+1183 HVGARDLTRYNTIV
-1197 SEREIPGETL
+1197 SSREIPGEAL

-1308 VRIQGVYVSDDEIE
+1308 VRVQGVYVSDDEIE
-1322 KTVDHVRKQMKPNYL
+1322 KTVEHVKKQMKSNYL

-1345 KTEQA
+1345 KTEQHEA
-1350 ESEDE
+1350 EDE

-1389 IEEMESQGIISEGR
+1389 IEEMEAQGIISEAR

>member
-81 QGVAYEE
+81 QGVTYEE

-119 EPVRESVVKKASA
+119 EPVRESVVKKASTPA
-132 PSQESNRRPFR
+132 QESNRRPFR

-150 IYGYNRPSVEKKV
+150 IYGYNRPSVEKKE

-176 ISVEGKAV
+176 ISVEGKSV
-184 VDAWLEKKGYKL
+184 VDAWLEKKGYTL

-204 TSSAPG
+204 PTSSSHRAANQQG
-210 EVVEQK
+210 E
-216 GQQSKKEEKSVVDQW
+216 QQYKENKKEEKSVVDQW

-246 EEKEVIKEM
+246 EEKEVIQEM

-351 EELEEVEVITETEE
+351 EEVSKVEVIAETEELEEEEVIAEAEESEEVEVIT
-365 QEEVE
+365 
-370 VIAETEELEEVEVI
+370 ETEELEEVEVI

-395 IAEVEESEEVEV
+395 ITETEESEEAEVIAEVEESEEVEV

-414 EEVEVITETEE
+414 EE
-425 QEEVEVIAETEESEE
+425 A
-440 VEVITETEE
+440 
-449 QEEVEVIAEIEESEE
+449 EVIAEIN
-464 VEVIAETE
+464 
-472 ESEEVEVI
+472 
-480 AEAEEQEEVEV
+480 
-491 IAEAEESEEVEVIAE
+491 
-506 AEESEEVEVIAE
+506 
-518 AEEQEEVE
+518 
-526 VIAEAEES
+526 
-534 EEVEVIAEAEE
+534 
-545 SEEVEVEVEVEVIT
+545 
-559 ETEEQEEVE
+559 
-568 VIAETEEQEEVE
+568 
-580 VIAETEEQEEVE
+580 
-592 VIAETKAPVVE
+592 APVVE

-608 EEIQQEDEVIEQNS
+608 EEIQQEDEAIEQKS

-632 QTKNDVQSFANV
+632 QTKKDVQSFADV
-644 LIAETE
+644 LIAEEQPVVE
-650 ENKRVVEEA
+650 EAPVVEKQPVAEETLVAEEQRVVEEAPVAEEQQVVEEA
-659 PVVEEQSVEE
+659 PVVEEQSVVEE
-669 EVPVAEEQPVVKKE
+669 APVVEEQPVAEETPVAEEQPVVQKE

-741 EQPMQQVVVESQ
+741 ERPVQQVAAEPQMEEHPVQQVVAKPQ
-753 VEESPVQQVVAEP
+753 VEEQTMKQVVAEPQVEERPVQQVVAEPQVEEHPVQQVVAEP
-766 QVEEQPMQQVVAEPQ
+766 QVEEQPI
-781 VEESPV
+781 
-787 QQVVAKTQ
+787 
-795 VEEQPMQ
+795 
-802 QVVAEPQVEEQSMQ
+802 
-816 QVVVESQVEESPVQQ
+816 
-831 VVAEPQVEE
+831 
-840 QSMQQVVV
+840 
-848 ESQVEESP
+848 
-856 VQQVVAEP
+856 
-864 QVEEQPMQQ
+864 
-873 VVAEPQVEEQPMQ
+873 
-886 QVVVES
+886 
-892 QVEESPV
+892 
-899 QQVVAE
+899 
-905 PQVEEQPMQQVV
+905 QQVV
-917 VEQVQKSISS
+917 VEQVQKPISS
-927 TEPKEKA
+927 TEVQEKA

-967 TALDNTEW
+967 SALDNTEW

-1308 VRIQGVYVSDDEIE
+1308 VRVQGVYVSDDEIE
-1322 KTVDHVRKQMKPNYL
+1322 KTVDHVKKQMKPNYL

-1355 LFFDACQFVV
+1355 LFLDACQFVV

>member
-216 GQQSKKEEKSVVDQW
+216 GQQGKKEEKSVVDQW

-268 KTVAEQMESAKLEK
+268 KTVEQMESAKLEK

-316 EIKQP
+316 EIKNP

-395 IAEVEESEEVEV
+395 IAEAEESEEVEVIAETEELEEVEVIAETEELEEVEV

-414 EEVEVITETEE
+414 EEVEVIAETEE
-425 QEEVEVIAETEESEE
+425 LEEVEVIAET
-440 VEVITETEE
+440 
-449 QEEVEVIAEIEESEE
+449 EESEE

-480 AEAEEQEEVEV
+480 AETEELEEVEV
-491 IAEAEESEEVEVIAE
+491 IAEAEEL
-506 AEESEEVEVIAE
+506 
-518 AEEQEEVE
+518 
-526 VIAEAEES
+526 
-534 EEVEVIAEAEE
+534 
-545 SEEVEVEVEVEVIT
+545 
-559 ETEEQEEVE
+559 EEVE
-568 VIAETEEQEEVE
+568 VIAETEESEEVE
-580 VIAETEEQEEVE
+580 VITEAEETE
-592 VIAETKAPVVE
+592 APVVE

-608 EEIQQEDEVIEQNS
+608 EEIQQEDEVIEQKS

-632 QTKNDVQSFANV
+632 QTKKDVQSFANV

-650 ENKRVVEEA
+650 ENKRVEEEA

-741 EQPMQQVVVESQ
+741 EQPMQQV
-753 VEESPVQQVVAEP
+753 
-766 QVEEQPMQQVVAEPQ
+766 
-781 VEESPV
+781 
-787 QQVVAKTQ
+787 
-795 VEEQPMQ
+795 
-802 QVVAEPQVEEQSMQ
+802 
-816 QVVVESQVEESPVQQ
+816 
-831 VVAEPQVEE
+831 
-840 QSMQQVVV
+840 
-848 ESQVEESP
+848 
-856 VQQVVAEP
+856 
-864 QVEEQPMQQ
+864 
-873 VVAEPQVEEQPMQ
+873 
-886 QVVVES
+886 
-892 QVEESPV
+892 
-899 QQVVAE
+899 
-905 PQVEEQPMQQVV
+905 
-917 VEQVQKSISS
+917 
-927 TEPKEKA
+927 
-934 YVVNQRENDMRN
+934 
-946 VLHTPPTYTVPPL
+946 
-959 ALLSIPQQ
+959 
-967 TALDNTEW
+967 
-975 LEEQKELL
+975 
-983 DTTFNNFHVGA
+983 
-994 HVINVSQGPA
+994 
-1004 VTRFEVQPD
+1004 
-1013 PGVKVNKIT
+1013 
-1022 NLSDDIKLSLAA
+1022 
-1034 KDIRI
+1034 
-1039 EAPIPGKSAI
+1039 
-1049 GIEVPNKESKPVFLR
+1049 
-1064 EILRS
+1064 
-1069 PVFTKSESP
+1069 
-1078 LTVALGLDISGDP
+1078 
-1091 IVTDIRKMPHGLI
+1091 
-1104 AGATGSGKSV
+1104 
-1114 CINAILTSILYK
+1114 
-1126 AKPHE
+1126 
-1131 VKLMLIDPKMVELAP
+1131 
-1146 YNSVPHLVAP
+1146 
-1156 VITDVKAAT
+1156 
-1165 AALKWAVEE
+1165 
-1174 MERRYELFA
+1174 
-1183 HAGARDLTRYNTIV
+1183 
-1197 SEREIPGETL
+1197 
-1207 PYIVIVIDELA
+1207 
-1218 DLMMVAPGDVEE
+1218 
-1230 AICRIAQKAR
+1230 
-1240 ACGIHLLV
+1240 
-1248 ATQRPSVDVITGL
+1248 
-1261 IKSNI
+1261 
-1266 PTRIAFT
+1266 
-1273 VSSQVDSRT
+1273 
-1282 IIDIGGA
+1282 
-1289 EKLLGRGDMLFLG
+1289 
-1302 NGTSKP
+1302 
-1308 VRIQGVYVSDDEIE
+1308 
-1322 KTVDHVRKQMKPNYL
+1322 
-1337 FKQEDLLA
+1337 
-1345 KTEQA
+1345 
-1350 ESEDE
+1350 
-1355 LFFDACQFVV
+1355 
-1365 EQGGASTSSVQ
+1365 
-1376 RKFRIGYNRAARL
+1376 
-1389 IEEMESQGIISEGR
+1389 
-1403 GTKPRD
+1403 
-1409 VLISEDEFAA
+1409 
-1419 MQETNV
+1419 

>member
-14 EQTAMNKEV
+14 EQTALNKEV
-23 PKQIESQP
+23 QKQIESQP

-68 DESEVNRFEEQPV
+68 DEREVDRFEEQPV
-81 QGVAYEE
+81 QGVTYEE
-88 PTAQRGIKV
+88 PTAQRGIQV

-119 EPVRESVVKKASA
+119 EPVREAVVKKASA

-163 EKQEEVKEREDLE
+163 EKQEEVNEREDLE

-184 VDAWLEKKGYKL
+184 VDAWLEKKGYTL

-204 TSSAPG
+204 TSSSPSH
-210 EVVEQK
+210 ESV
-216 GQQSKKEEKSVVDQW
+216 GQQDKKQEKSVVDQW

-236 YEIERQVPLV
+236 YEIERQEPLV
-246 EEKEVIKEM
+246 EEKEVIQGM

-365 QEEVE
+365 LEEVEVIAEPEEPEEVIAETEESEEVEVIAETEELEEVEVIAETEESEEVEVIAETEELEEVEVIAETEESEEVEVIAETEESEEVEVIAETEESEEVEVIAETEESEEVEVIAETEESEEVEVIVETEELEEVEVIAETEESEEVEVIAETEESEEVEVIAEAEESEEVE

-395 IAEVEESEEVEV
+395 IAE
-407 IAEAEES
+407 
-414 EEVEVITETEE
+414 TEE
-425 QEEVEVIAETEESEE
+425 LEEVEVIAETEEL
-440 VEVITETEE
+440 
-449 QEEVEVIAEIEESEE
+449 EE

-472 ESEEVEVI
+472 EL
-480 AEAEEQEEVEV
+480 
-491 IAEAEESEEVEVIAE
+491 
-506 AEESEEVEVIAE
+506 
-518 AEEQEEVE
+518 
-526 VIAEAEES
+526 
-534 EEVEVIAEAEE
+534 
-545 SEEVEVEVEVEVIT
+545 
-559 ETEEQEEVE
+559 EEVE
-568 VIAETEEQEEVE
+568 VIAETEEL
-580 VIAETEEQEEVE
+580 EEVE

-608 EEIQQEDEVIEQNS
+608 EEIQQEDEVIEQKS

-650 ENKRVVEEA
+650 ENKRVEEEA

-669 EVPVAEEQPVVKKE
+669 EVPVVEEQPVVKKE

-753 VEESPVQQVVAEP
+753 VEE
-766 QVEEQPMQQVVAEPQ
+766 QP
-781 VEESPV
+781 
-787 QQVVAKTQ
+787 
-795 VEEQPMQ
+795 
-802 QVVAEPQVEEQSMQ
+802 MQ
-816 QVVVESQVEESPVQQ
+816 QVVVESQVEEQP
-831 VVAEPQVEE
+831 
-840 QSMQQVVV
+840 MQQVVV
-848 ESQVEESP
+848 ESQVEEQP
-856 VQQVVAEP
+856 MQQVVVES
-864 QVEEQPMQQ
+864 QVEEQSVQQ

-892 QVEESPV
+892 QVEEQSV

-917 VEQVQKSISS
+917 VEQVQKPISS
-927 TEPKEKA
+927 TEVQEKA

-967 TALDNTEW
+967 SALDNTEW

-1308 VRIQGVYVSDDEIE
+1308 VRVQGVYVSDDEIE

-1355 LFFDACQFVV
+1355 LFFEACQFVV

-1389 IEEMESQGIISEGR
+1389 IEEMQSQGIISEAR

>member
-23 PKQIESQP
+23 QKQVESQP

-68 DESEVNRFEEQPV
+68 DVIETGHFEEQPV
-81 QGVAYEE
+81 QAVTYENQ
-88 PTAQRGIKV
+88 PIQRGIKV
-97 ERSRRPYVEKVVS
+97 ERSRRQYVEKVVS
-110 TYEEPEVQY
+110 TYEEPEMQY
-119 EPVRESVVKKASA
+119 EPEREPVVKKASA
-132 PSQESNRRPFR
+132 PAQESNRRPFR

-150 IYGYNRPSVEKKV
+150 IYGYNRPSVEKKE

-176 ISVEGKAV
+176 ISVEGKSV
-184 VDAWLEKKGYKL
+184 VDAWLEKKGYTL

-204 TSSAPG
+204 PTSSSHRAANEQG
-210 EVVEQK
+210 E
-216 GQQSKKEEKSVVDQW
+216 QQYEESKKEEKSVVDQW

-236 YEIERQVPLV
+236 YEIERQEPIV
-246 EEKEVIKEM
+246 EEKEVVQEM
-255 STPQEVSADELLH
+255 SAPQEVPAAELLH
-268 KTVAEQMESAKLEK
+268 ETIAERMEGAKQES
-282 DVVVLNENNLQEEL
+282 DVVDKNILQEEL
-296 VASKVEHEDTI
+296 VDSKVEHEDTI
-307 LSEEIKRNT
+307 LSEEIKRST
-316 EIKQP
+316 EIEQP

-337 AEEKLEETIIVEIP
+337 AEEKLEETIVVEIP
-351 EELEEVEVITETEE
+351 
-365 QEEVE
+365 
-370 VIAETEELEEVEVI
+370 
-384 AETEELEEVEV
+384 
-395 IAEVEESEEVEV
+395 EEVEV
-407 IAEAEES
+407 IAEAEEP
-414 EEVEVITETEE
+414 
-425 QEEVEVIAETEESEE
+425 
-440 VEVITETEE
+440 
-449 QEEVEVIAEIEESEE
+449 
-464 VEVIAETE
+464 
-472 ESEEVEVI
+472 EEVEVI
-480 AEAEEQEEVEV
+480 AEAEEP
-491 IAEAEESEEVEVIAE
+491 
-506 AEESEEVEVIAE
+506 
-518 AEEQEEVE
+518 
-526 VIAEAEES
+526 
-534 EEVEVIAEAEE
+534 
-545 SEEVEVEVEVEVIT
+545 
-559 ETEEQEEVE
+559 EEVE

-580 VIAETEEQEEVE
+580 AIAEAEERKEVE
-592 VIAETKAPVVE
+592 VIAETEAPEEVE
-603 TFVAL
+603 PVAL
-608 EEIQQEDEVIEQNS
+608 EEMQQEMVLNEAIEQKN

-632 QTKNDVQSFANV
+632 QTKKDVQSFADV
-644 LIAETE
+644 LIAEE
-650 ENKRVVEEA
+650 QRVVEEA
-659 PVVEEQSVEE
+659 PVVEEQSVVEE
-669 EVPVAEEQPVVKKE
+669 APIAEEQPAAEETPIVEEQPAAEEAPVVEEQSVVEEAPIAEEQSAAEETPIVEEQPVVQKE

-699 LKQDRTRLMERHAAR
+699 LKQDRARLMERHASR
-714 ANAMQPSA
+714 TNAMQPSMSE
-722 NVRVE
+722 RVE
-727 NKPVQQEVAEPQVE
+727 NKPVHQVEEQPQVE
-741 EQPMQQVVVESQ
+741 EKPMQQVVVEPQ
-753 VEESPVQQVVAEP
+753 VEEKPMQQVVVVEPQVEEKPMQQVVVEPQVEEKPVQHVVVEPQVEEKPVQQVVVEPQVEEKPVQQVVVEPQVEEKPMQQVVVEPQVEEKPMQQVVVEPQVEEKPMQQVVEPQVQPVQQVVAE
-766 QVEEQPMQQVVAEPQ
+766 
-781 VEESPV
+781 
-787 QQVVAKTQ
+787 
-795 VEEQPMQ
+795 
-802 QVVAEPQVEEQSMQ
+802 
-816 QVVVESQVEESPVQQ
+816 
-831 VVAEPQVEE
+831 
-840 QSMQQVVV
+840 
-848 ESQVEESP
+848 
-856 VQQVVAEP
+856 
-864 QVEEQPMQQ
+864 
-873 VVAEPQVEEQPMQ
+873 
-886 QVVVES
+886 
-892 QVEESPV
+892 
-899 QQVVAE
+899 
-905 PQVEEQPMQQVV
+905 
-917 VEQVQKSISS
+917 QVQKPISS
-927 TEPKEKA
+927 TEVEEKA
-934 YVVNQRENDMRN
+934 YVVNQRENDVRN
-946 VLHTPPTYTVPPL
+946 VLQTPPTYTIPSL
-959 ALLSIPQQ
+959 TLLSIPQQ
-967 TALDNTEW
+967 AALDNTEW

-1308 VRIQGVYVSDDEIE
+1308 VRVQGVYVSDDEIE
-1322 KTVDHVRKQMKPNYL
+1322 KTVDHVKKQMKPNYL

-1355 LFFDACQFVV
+1355 LFLDACQFVV

-1389 IEEMESQGIISEGR
+1389 IEEMESQGIISEAR

>member
-81 QGVAYEE
+81 QGVTYEE

-119 EPVRESVVKKASA
+119 EPVRESVVKKVSA

-150 IYGYNRPSVEKKV
+150 IYGYNRPSVEKKE

-176 ISVEGKAV
+176 ISVEGKSV

-204 TSSAPG
+204 PTSSSHRAANQQG
-210 EVVEQK
+210 E
-216 GQQSKKEEKSVVDQW
+216 QQYEENKKEEKSVVDQW

-246 EEKEVIKEM
+246 EEKEVIQEM

-351 EELEEVEVITETEE
+351 EEVSK
-365 QEEVE
+365 VE
-370 VIAETEELEEVEVI
+370 VIAETEELEEVVM
-384 AETEELEEVEV
+384 ETE
-395 IAEVEESEEVEV
+395 APEEVEV
-407 IAEAEES
+407 IAEAKEL
-414 EEVEVITETEE
+414 
-425 QEEVEVIAETEESEE
+425 EEVEVIAETEESEE
-440 VEVITETEE
+440 VEVIAEAEESEEAEVIAETEE
-449 QEEVEVIAEIEESEE
+449 SEEVEVIAEAEESEEAEVIAKAEELEEVEVIAEAEELEEVIAETEESEEVEVIAEAKESEE

-480 AEAEEQEEVEV
+480 AEAEESEEAEVITETEESEEVEV

-506 AEESEEVEVIAE
+506 AEESEEAEVIAE
-518 AEEQEEVE
+518 AEELEEVE
-526 VIAEAEES
+526 VIAEAEE
-534 EEVEVIAEAEE
+534 
-545 SEEVEVEVEVEVIT
+545 T
-559 ETEEQEEVE
+559 
-568 VIAETEEQEEVE
+568 
-580 VIAETEEQEEVE
+580 E
-592 VIAETKAPVVE
+592 VIAETKASVVE

-608 EEIQQEDEVIEQNS
+608 EEIQQEDEAIEQKS

-632 QTKNDVQSFANV
+632 QTKKDVQSFANV

-650 ENKRVVEEA
+650 ENRRVVEEAQVAEEQRVVEEA
-659 PVVEEQSVEE
+659 PVVEEQRVVEE
-669 EVPVAEEQPVVKKE
+669 TPIAEEQPVVQKE

-714 ANAMQPSA
+714 ANAMQPPA

-741 EQPMQQVVVESQ
+741 ER
-753 VEESPVQQVVAEP
+753 PVQQVVAEP
-766 QVEEQPMQQVVAEPQ
+766 QVEER
-781 VEESPV
+781 
-787 QQVVAKTQ
+787 
-795 VEEQPMQ
+795 
-802 QVVAEPQVEEQSMQ
+802 
-816 QVVVESQVEESPVQQ
+816 PVQQ

-840 QSMQQVVV
+840 NPMQQVVV
-848 ESQVEESP
+848 EPQVEERP
-856 VQQVVAEP
+856 VQQVVVEPQVEERPVQQVVVEPQVEERPVQQVAEP
-864 QVEEQPMQQ
+864 QVEER
-873 VVAEPQVEEQPMQ
+873 
-886 QVVVES
+886 
-892 QVEESPV
+892 PV

-917 VEQVQKSISS
+917 VEQVQKPISS
-927 TEPKEKA
+927 TEVQEKA

-967 TALDNTEW
+967 SALDNTEW

-1308 VRIQGVYVSDDEIE
+1308 VRVQGVYVSDDEIE
-1322 KTVDHVRKQMKPNYL
+1322 KTVDHVKKQMKPNYL

-1355 LFFDACQFVV
+1355 LFLDACQFVV